1 MLELHDVHTYYGESH
16 VLRGVSLSVPE
27 RSVVA
32 LLGRNGMGKTTT
44 VHSVIGFTPCR
55 RGAITFKGE
64 SLSKLP
70 ANAIAAR
77 GLAIVPQTRRI
88 FPSLTVRENLTVATR
103 RRKDGRTWT
112 LNQIYAL
119 FPVLETRAN
128 VPGTALSGGEQQM
141 LAVARAL
148 MTAPDVIL
156 MDEPSEGL
164 APLMITQIKRI
175 IGELR
180 AAGLSILLV
189 EQNLGLAL
197 SVADTVYILDKGVIV
212 YQGTPAEL
220 HANEDIK
227 TRHLGASV

>member
-1 MLELHDVHTYYGESH
+1 MLELQDVHTYYGESH
-16 VLRGVSLSVPE
+16 VLRGVALRVPE

-55 RGAITFKGE
+55 HGAITFKGE

-70 ANAIAAR
+70 ANVIATR

-88 FPSLTVRENLTVATR
+88 FPSLSVRENLTVAAR

-112 LNQIYAL
+112 LQEIYAM

-141 LAVARAL
+141 LAVARAV
-148 MTAPDVIL
+148 MTSPDLIL

-164 APLMITQIKRI
+164 APLMVEQLKRI

-197 SVADTVYILDKGVIV
+197 SVADTVYVLDKGTIM